1 MPAFFIADITA
12 SDMEKYQSSSYL
24 DVIPDIAAHYG
35 GVYRTRGGTTEVLE
49 GDWRPK
55 RLVIIEFP
63 SMGDLLAFYNSAE
76 YKPFKELRQ
85 RNTRS
90 RILAVEGIASQRP
103 AGA

>member
-1 MPAFFIADITA
+1 MPAFFIADISA

-24 DVIPDIAAHYG
+24 DVIPDIASHYG
-35 GVYRTRGGTTEVLE
+35 GVYRARGGATEVLE
-49 GDWRPK
+49 GDWHPR

-85 RNTRS
+85 RNTHS
-90 RILAVEGIASQRP
+90 KILAIEGLAH
-103 AGA
+103 

>member
-1 MPAFFIADITA
+1 MAALFIADISA
-12 SDMEKYQSSSYL
+12 PDMEKYQSSGHL
-24 DVIPDIAAHYG
+24 DVIPDIAARYG
-35 GVYRTRGGTTEVLE
+35 GVYRARGKATEVLE

-85 RNTRS
+85 RNAQS
-90 RILAVEGIASQRP
+90 KVIAIEGCSI
-103 AGA
+103 